1 MDNKTGTKRGKS
13 GGLPNC
19 QPAALNEK
27 QRILAGLLIM
37 STAHA
42 CMYVFNDREWTA
54 SPKRP
59 DEKYIILIII
69 MFNAKL
75 GHDGHQC

>member
-1 MDNKTGTKRGKS
+1 MDNKTGTKRDKLGD
-13 GGLPNC
+13 LPNC
-19 QPAALNEK
+19 QHAALYEK

-37 STAHA
+37 STVHA

-54 SPKRP
+54 CPKRP

-69 MFNAKL
+69 MFNAKM
-75 GHDGHQC
+75 GHNGHQC